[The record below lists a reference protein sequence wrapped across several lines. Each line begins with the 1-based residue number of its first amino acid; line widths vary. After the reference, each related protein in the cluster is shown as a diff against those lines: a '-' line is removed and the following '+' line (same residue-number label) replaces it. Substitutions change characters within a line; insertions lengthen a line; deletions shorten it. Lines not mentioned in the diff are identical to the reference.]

1 MCNCVW
7 IPTKKHKKA
16 CAPKKMQLWLMKITL
31 SFKKYLFGIWLW
43 MVWMFSAIRTTSSTG
58 SFFWQQRS
66 PTTWLLT
73 YVKAFDALFSFDL
86 GIYAPFICLL
96 FVQFVEMYTQ
106 ICVLHHF
113 ALIYSFTLHP
123 STFNS
128 FTLLTELSKFVL
140 FDYVFFILTC
150 LISPDINICVYWFI
164 SNWSVYLCFIHLFLD
179 YLMCLKT

>member
-1 MCNCVW
+1 MCSCIW
-7 IPTKKHKKA
+7 IPTKKHKIA

-31 SFKKYLFGIWLW
+31 SFKKYQFGIWLW

-128 FTLLTELSKFVL
+128 FTLLT
-140 FDYVFFILTC
+140 
-150 LISPDINICVYWFI
+150 
-164 SNWSVYLCFIHLFLD
+164 
-179 YLMCLKT
+179 